1 MIVLDDNNSYVEP
14 TYLMV
19 TLAVVTTWCNQIGA
33 SRWCSWSFGELM
45 MIPCL
50 WWWCGGAQMMEMDD
64 AILGDGFEPLHFM
77 VEPMVQLIIWWL
89 LDRDDMVV
97 LLWWLV
103 QLRWW
108 CTWWWHM
115 VQLVTW
121 WCRWHDLMIALMM
134 ALMPWCR
141 WHDDVIVLVTW
152 YIHSGE
158 GLMSFGHDDIH
169 DVTWCSC
176 LWWGSLTLP
185 KLIQPYQPLQS
196 PHTPFLF
203 PSTTP

>member
-1 MIVLDDNNSYVEP
+1 
-14 TYLMV
+14 
-19 TLAVVTTWCNQIGA
+19 
-33 SRWCSWSFGELM
+33 
-45 MIPCL
+45 
-50 WWWCGGAQMMEMDD
+50 MEMD
-64 AILGDGFEPLHFM
+64 ALMILVDDVAPGDGFERLYFM
-77 VEPMVQLIIWWL
+77 VEPMVQLITWWL
-89 LDRDDMVV
+89 LDLDDIVV

-108 CTWWWHM
+108 CT
-115 VQLVTW
+115 

-152 YIHSGE
+152 YIHSGD

-185 KLIQPYQPLQS
+185 KLIKPHQPLQN

-203 PSTTP
+203 PSATP